1 VTNPIGSKADAD
13 ALRAQILE
21 PTARYY
27 SAACGSGFAV
37 AVIAVQQTI

>member
-1 VTNPIGSKADAD
+1 MTNPIGNKADAD

-21 PTARYY
+21 LTALYY
-27 SAACGSGFAV
+27 SAACGSGSAV